1 MQEKSKKYQLVLG
14 ASRRLLAKDTLVG
27 SGSNAAQGL
36 FAHGMTNVLEGREI
50 KNATLGRAAVEANNA
65 EEISG
70 TAKRVEIKAIRANSG
85 ESAGSKES
93 NDRELHLE
101 SGGECGSVVWKKL
114 LRMNRAELKLGEL
127 VDFILRFPKTFKPSP

>member
-1 MQEKSKKYQLVLG
+1 
-14 ASRRLLAKDTLVG
+14 
-27 SGSNAAQGL
+27 
-36 FAHGMTNVLEGREI
+36 MTNVLEGREI
-50 KNATLGRAAVEANNA
+50 KNATLGCPISEKLSCIIYVPRRVLTRAAVEANNA